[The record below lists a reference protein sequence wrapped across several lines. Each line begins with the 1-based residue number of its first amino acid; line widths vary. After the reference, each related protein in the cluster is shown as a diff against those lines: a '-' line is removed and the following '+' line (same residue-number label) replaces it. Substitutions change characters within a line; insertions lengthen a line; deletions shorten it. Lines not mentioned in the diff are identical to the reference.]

1 MFIDGTIRKYV
12 DQASAGTPTPGGGS
26 VSALAG
32 ALSAAMAC
40 MAANFTVGRTKYTDA
55 APLPVEA
62 LLERFEVVREKL
74 LRLTEEDSK
83 VYELLSATLAMPKKT
98 EQERETRNIVLQGAV
113 VNAMNVPLEVVRV
126 CGSLLD
132 ELPLLAEVGNKNL
145 ISDVGVSAVLAE
157 AALRAAKLNVEVNLR
172 YLKDEARV
180 AAVRKELEEAKAGA
194 ALSMRKVSETV
205 AKAIGGTP

>member
-1 MFIDGTIRKYV
+1 MFIDGTIRKYI
-12 DQASAGTPTPGGGS
+12 DEASAGTPTPGGGS

-32 ALSAAMAC
+32 ALGAAMAC
-40 MAANFTVGRTKYTDA
+40 MAANFTVGRMKYTDA

-62 LLERFEVVREKL
+62 LLERFGLVREKL

-126 CGSLLD
+126 CGALLD

-194 ALSMRKVSETV
+194 ALNMRKVSETV